1 MKPAFIFLALSVA
14 LCIQGFSADTPPP
27 NIIVMMADD
36 MGVGDTSAYQDWTK
50 NADADQVKTPLM
62 DRLARMGIRFTDAHA
77 SSRCTATRYGLLTGR
92 YSWRTRLK

>member
-14 LCIQGFSADTPPP
+14 LCFLGFSAGTPPP
-27 NIIVMMADD
+27 NIIVMMAED

-77 SSRCTATRYGLLTGR
+77 
-92 YSWRTRLK
+92 